1 MPINHWVPFFSL
13 LGASPLHIQWFSTS
27 MRGMIK
33 RRKAA
38 EALAETSARII
49 GINSTEPKPLE
60 SDSNATP
67 ATPIIIS
74 FISRRPRLASLTA
87 RLPHLPQLPHLPPL
101 PLTAASRLSF
111 PPTMTQQRHS
121 LEMKRLKLTRQNSF
135 EREVRQY
142 FTRTSAAIEERL
154 IHFPVV
160 IPTSIVQLVQSL
172 SETINKNELAAIV
185 KGEAKMRNL
194 GIRDQLQAY
203 YQRPVNLMTLDEI
216 RIRAGEG
223 SEELKRFGGRM
234 RRRIR
239 GMRNGGMVDPL

>member
-1 MPINHWVPFFSL
+1 
-13 LGASPLHIQWFSTS
+13 
-27 MRGMIK
+27 
-33 RRKAA
+33 
-38 EALAETSARII
+38 
-49 GINSTEPKPLE
+49 
-60 SDSNATP
+60 
-67 ATPIIIS
+67 
-74 FISRRPRLASLTA
+74 
-87 RLPHLPQLPHLPPL
+87 
-101 PLTAASRLSF
+101 
-111 PPTMTQQRHS
+111 MTQQRHS

-172 SETINKNELAAIV
+172 SETMNKNELAAIV